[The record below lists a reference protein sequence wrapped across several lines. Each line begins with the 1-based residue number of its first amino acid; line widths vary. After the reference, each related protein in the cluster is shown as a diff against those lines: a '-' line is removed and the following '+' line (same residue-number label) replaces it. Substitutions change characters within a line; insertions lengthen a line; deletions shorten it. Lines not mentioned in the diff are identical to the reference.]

1 MPLPSAL
8 PLMLLAL
15 GLADR
20 VLLFPFFSF
29 LSFFLSLHSLS
40 LSLSLLLLFFFFLRR
55 PSASS
60 GDAGGR
66 AEWPSGRAA
75 ASLPALVVRVVAAA
89 RAAGVVGEV
98 SGDPQRLP

>member
-1 MPLPSAL
+1 MPLPSVL

-29 LSFFLSLHSLS
+29 LSFFLSLP
-40 LSLSLLLLFFFFLRR
+40 SLSLLLLFFFFLRR
-55 PSASS
+55 PSAPS
-60 GDAGGR
+60 GDADGR
-66 AEWPSGRAA
+66 AEGPSGRAA
-75 ASLPALVVRVVAAA
+75 ASLPELVVRVVAAA